1 MKNDF
6 LKRYGIGYWDFVKKD
21 WWWIGLLMIV
31 KIFNREWAW
40 DEFVVVLIATIPIF
54 LGIEWI
60 RYKLSK

>member
-6 LKRYGIGYWDFVKKD
+6 LKRYEISYWDFVKND

-40 DEFVVVLIATIPIF
+40 DEFVVVLIAAIPIF
-54 LGIEWI
+54 LAIEWI